1 MSRALAGQIAL
12 VTGGGA
18 GIGLAC
24 VERLAADGATVALID
39 RDEVGIHAAAD
50 RFGEGV
56 LGFVADA
63 TDDAAVDRVFASVLN
78 RFDRVDVL
86 VNAAGGYT
94 EDPPIE
100 DLQPQDFEA
109 VVSWN
114 LTSAFLCCRRA
125 VPVMKTAGY
134 GRIVNIASIA
144 GRTAVGGVPLA
155 YTAAKAGVLGLT
167 RGLALQ
173 LAASGITV
181 NAVAP
186 GLVGSPRVARL
197 QAHRLD
203 EILADIPM
211 GRAGTAA
218 EVADVVG
225 YLCSPGASYI
235 TGATVDVTGGR
246 FIG

>member
-1 MSRALAGQIAL
+1 MSLALEGQVAL

-24 VERLAADGATVALID
+24 VERLVADGATVAVVD
-39 RDEVGIHAAAD
+39 HDEGATHAAAE
-50 RFGEGV
+50 RLGERVVGM
-56 LGFVADA
+56 VADA
-63 TDDAAVDRVFASVLN
+63 ADDTAVDRVFASVLD

-86 VNAAGGYT
+86 VNAAGGYAD
-94 EDPPIE
+94 DPPIE
-100 DLQPQDFEA
+100 DLQPHDFQA
-109 VVSWN
+109 VVAQN

-125 VPVMKTAGY
+125 VPAMKTAGY
-134 GRIVNIASIA
+134 GRIVNVSSIA
-144 GRTAVGGVPLA
+144 GRTAVRGVPLA

-186 GLVGSPRVARL
+186 GLVLSPRVMRL
-197 QAHRLD
+197 QSHRLD

-211 GRAGTAA
+211 GREGQAA

-225 YLCSPGASYI
+225 YLCSPGASYV